1 MQRYTRRS
9 KASWALAIAL
19 WVLAVCALQNQLSLQ
34 SGAQAACQ
42 VGNLGEHGDEVN
54 TVGKKCSLSE
64 QLMHP
69 SVLTLD
75 WLPSPLWW
83 LMVLL
88 AVMATVSLAVVLPTH
103 DPPTY
108 RRRHLCFCVFRE

>member
-9 KASWALAIAL
+9 KAGWALAIAL
-19 WVLAVCALQNQLSLQ
+19 WVLAVCALQNQLSWQ
-34 SGAQAACQ
+34 SGVQATCQ
-42 VGNLGEHGDEVN
+42 AVN
-54 TVGKKCSLSE
+54 IGGVEGAKSALDKKCALSE

-69 SVLTLD
+69 SALALD

-83 LMVLL
+83 LIVLL
-88 AVMATVSLAVVLPTH
+88 AVMATFRLLVVLPTH

-108 RRRHLCFCVFRE
+108 RRRHLCLCVFRE